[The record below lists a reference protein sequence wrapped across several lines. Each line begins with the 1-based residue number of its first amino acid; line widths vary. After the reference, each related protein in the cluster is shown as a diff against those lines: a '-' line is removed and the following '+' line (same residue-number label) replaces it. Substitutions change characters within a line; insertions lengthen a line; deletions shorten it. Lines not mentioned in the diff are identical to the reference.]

1 MTPDAEFGYEL
12 LVCRYAELSWHPTDG
27 PRPVIVSRQLGTE
40 RRRWDTLV
48 IEVDPDAFAA
58 RRAFG
63 DRTIDSDL
71 LHVVR
76 HAPADWAWYR
86 DALPQPGYPW
96 RYVRQAV
103 HRAAGRD
110 LIEKRRRNNRIQL
123 RRKRPYPDWVARI
136 VAIENKPDL
145 DRSAADRLA
154 DQLAHDVETALAD
167 EVWLA
172 TETTGDRVEPALL
185 RELPVEAGILATD
198 FSAGVHP
205 DSAAVEWY
213 PSGLDRSA
221 SSGSVSSG
229 GSSSSSDP
237 GNPDT
242 GDSDDDGVSDNPA
255 RDPEQETLRLEIA
268 ERAYGKGWRS
278 FHETMRPDCRHFE
291 LRREGRGVVPHCA
304 AKGKTPTAR
313 ECSGSCGSFSPEPP
327 QWRTKSWPID
337 GGPGKGLKRVLG
349 RRREREREGV
359 EGRGSEREGVEGRGS
374 EREGVDE
381 TVPDR

>member
-1 MTPDAEFGYEL
+1 MIPDAEFGYEL
-12 LVCRYAELSWHPTDG
+12 LVCRYAELSWHPSGG
-27 PRPVIVSRQLGTE
+27 PRPVIVSRQLGTK

-48 IEVDPDAFAA
+48 IEVDPAAFAA

-86 DALPQPGYPW
+86 DALPHPGYPW

-123 RRKRPYPDWVARI
+123 RRKRPYPDWVARV

-198 FSAGVHP
+198 FSAGVHA
-205 DSAAVEWY
+205 DSAAVEWH
-213 PSGLDRSA
+213 PSSLAPHASTGSSD
-221 SSGSVSSG
+221 SSGSGGDESG
-229 GSSSSSDP
+229 DCGV
-237 GNPDT
+237 GDT
-242 GDSDDDGVSDNPA
+242 PA
-255 RDPEQETLRLEIA
+255 GDPERETLRLEIA

-291 LRREGRGVVPHCA
+291 LRGEGRGVVPYCA

-313 ECSGSCGSFSPEPP
+313 ECAGSCPSFSPEPP
-327 QWRTKSWPID
+327 QWRTNGWPID
-337 GGPGKGLKRVLG
+337 GGPGNGFKQVLR

-359 EGRGSEREGVEGRGS
+359 EGTIHER
-374 EREGVDE
+374 
-381 TVPDR
+381 